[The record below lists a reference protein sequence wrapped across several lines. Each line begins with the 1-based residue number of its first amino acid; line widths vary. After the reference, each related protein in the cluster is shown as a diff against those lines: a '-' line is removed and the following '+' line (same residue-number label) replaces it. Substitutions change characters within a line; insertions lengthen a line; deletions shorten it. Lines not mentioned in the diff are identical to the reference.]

1 MLLTAGVHFF
11 SLLRE
16 RDCVSNEER
25 EYGCLGEEGSGVR
38 VCNGQE
44 QEREAEKLLEE
55 REKNGGEKK
64 KRGPSNSNKLG
75 PTHEFSPDLNP
86 TWIQKQVNG

>member
-1 MLLTAGVHFF
+1 M
-11 SLLRE
+11 
-16 RDCVSNEER
+16 SNEER

-64 KRGPSNSNKLG
+64 KRGPVTVINWDPHMNSVR
-75 PTHEFSPDLNP
+75 
-86 TWIQKQVNG
+86 I